1 MASYITALV
10 GMSMATVAS
19 HNNFFLFKPAL
30 DGGSWN
36 WENGKK
42 WWGEEQRRGVVMGKL
57 CGTERLP
64 LMTVF
69 LGNIFMTIPL

>member
-10 GMSMATVAS
+10 GMSMATAAS
-19 HNNFFLFKPAL
+19 HNNFFLFNPAS

-36 WENGKK
+36 WENGKE
-42 WWGEEQRRGVVMGKL
+42 WWGEEQRRWVAMGKIY
-57 CGTERLP
+57 GTERLS

-69 LGNIFMTIPL
+69 VLEIFMTIPL